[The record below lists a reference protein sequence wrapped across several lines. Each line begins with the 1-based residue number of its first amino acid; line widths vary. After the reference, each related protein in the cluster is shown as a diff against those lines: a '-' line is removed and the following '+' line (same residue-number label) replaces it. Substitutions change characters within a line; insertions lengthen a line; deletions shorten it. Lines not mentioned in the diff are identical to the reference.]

1 MRVRVC
7 ARHRPCVSKIE
18 NRNYSLPVDKSS
30 HLAVPEAVMERHKGD
45 SLVTVYRPGD
55 VRFFTESVDKYV
67 NSLGESPEDP
77 VFTRFWRMLPNI

>member
-1 MRVRVC
+1 MKRR
-7 ARHRPCVSKIE
+7 
-18 NRNYSLPVDKSS
+18 
-30 HLAVPEAVMERHKGD
+30 KGD
-45 SLVTVYRPGD
+45 SLVTVHRPGD